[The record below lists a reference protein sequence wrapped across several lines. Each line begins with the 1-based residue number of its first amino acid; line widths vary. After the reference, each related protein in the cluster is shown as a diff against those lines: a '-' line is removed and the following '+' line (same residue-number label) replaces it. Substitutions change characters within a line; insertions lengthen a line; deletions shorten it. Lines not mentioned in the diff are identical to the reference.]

1 MQSLCIAAQLVRLFK
16 ELIQAAKSTVIIIV
30 NKINQSVEDLAELH
44 LITAIAGYH
53 VCVITRYANLLNK
66 MHRPSIPPKT
76 VLCIHV
82 IFSGIPKHS
91 HNFRQIF
98 IRKPTLGLTVHITPL
113 LYTESG
119 ELQYGRIDF
128 DE

>member
-1 MQSLCIAAQLVRLFK
+1 MQSLCIAAQLVRLYK

-30 NKINQSVEDLAELH
+30 NKINRSVEDLAELY
-44 LITAIAGYH
+44 LINAIAGYH
-53 VCVITRYANLLNK
+53 VCVFTRYANLLNK
-66 MHRPSIPPKT
+66 MHRPSIPKT

-98 IRKPTLGLTVHITPL
+98 IRKSTLGLTVHIAPL

-119 ELQYGRIDF
+119 ELPVWENRF
-128 DE
+128 